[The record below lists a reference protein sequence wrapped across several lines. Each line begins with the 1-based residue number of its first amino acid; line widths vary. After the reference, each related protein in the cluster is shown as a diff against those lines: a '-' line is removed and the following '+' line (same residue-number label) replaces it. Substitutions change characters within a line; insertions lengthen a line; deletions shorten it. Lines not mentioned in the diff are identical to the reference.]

1 MVNMGNISDKDLRDF
16 CKWYKDRFN
25 KVADG
30 KGVVI
35 TCLCGHFHTYTK
47 RAKELLKR
55 CESINLLAVNND
67 VVFLK

>member
-1 MVNMGNISDKDLRDF
+1 METISDKDLQDF

-25 KVADG
+25 RIADE

-55 CESINLLAVNND
+55 CESINLLAVKND

>member
-1 MVNMGNISDKDLRDF
+1 MERISDKDLQDF

-25 KVADG
+25 KVADE
-30 KGVVI
+30 KGVMI

-47 RAKELLKR
+47 RAKELLKH
-55 CESINLLAVNND
+55 CEELNILANYNNI